1 MSGAAG
7 ILAVGLSPALQ
18 RSLLFDR
25 FEMGDVNRSSGYY
38 LDAAGKCVNVARVL
52 TQAGCSSTCLTIA
65 GRENRREFERL
76 CRRDGMRI
84 ITTEVSGRV
93 RTCTTVID
101 RSSGL
106 CTELVVNE
114 PERVTPEEKHVFTS
128 EFLRELE
135 KRPAVL
141 VISGSGCRGSQN
153 RSSRSWWNR
162 PRGRG

>member
-1 MSGAAG
+1 
-7 ILAVGLSPALQ
+7 
-18 RSLLFDR
+18 
-25 FEMGDVNRSSGYY
+25 
-38 LDAAGKCVNVARVL
+38 
-52 TQAGCSSTCLTIA
+52 
-65 GRENRREFERL
+65 
-76 CRRDGMRI
+76 MRI

-141 VISGSGCRGSQN
+141 VISGSRLPGFSEQIIPFMVEQAKGQGMTVIADYRGKICWTPSWH
-153 RSSRSWWNR
+153 SRSDLTMLR
-162 PRGRG
+162 